1 MALFSPSQISKKQE
15 QPKPDVGTLVQELIK
30 NLQVKLPSISEGLGT
45 NPFAPPMAQQAPS
58 GVPGFQTSENLPPLQ
73 ALGDPTSAQLQP
85 ARAMPSQSFG
95 ASPSDAQ
102 MPVGVPPATGVGN
115 SPSGNLGFVDNQPG
129 GAYEHFNASYAELMK
144 RLQDDPR
151 YKYSTYDEVKTPHRQ
166 DIGMTAPMPGSDTQ
180 KSALPP
186 SLDIALLSSGLGG
199 LLGAPGF
206 GTMAGSKFL
215 ESAMGTAKGEDA
227 DRFKAD
233 QGRYDDLN
241 RIADRTYA
249 QDVDK
254 YGVETR
260 SIDSRN
266 NDVTRRINNETDALQ
281 AKYGVE
287 QRAETANEKTAAD
300 KNRMELK
307 AILDRMEKGN
317 LPEADLEEAS
327 KFVNSRLGTHFSDV
341 RNSLTPEQQARFDYL
356 TTNMEQRKTIAD
368 NALKAKKDNL
378 KTGLGA
384 IDERLKK
391 SIAAT
396 NARAQ
401 KARSL
406 QGDIAQLRAD
416 SAAYVKSIPTNSAN
430 RSTHPD
436 QLRAM
441 NDAVSKAGTMLGR
454 STTLLKDAEGRLQSA
469 RMAAAKIRLNEK
481 MIDPSYK
488 DQKDPNMNGLNENGR
503 SAMAPFTSMIGDAL
517 GNHWNATRA
526 YNSALEEYNTTSTTL
541 KQFLQSGASQ
551 TSENTGAFSL
561 PSGGQPPSLQIGNP
575 PRLGQPFA
583 PPSLNITGSA
593 VQSKPMG
600 PLEKKRADMVKIIR
614 ESLGK

>member
-15 QPKPDVGTLVQELIK
+15 GPKPDVGTLVQELIK
-30 NLQVKLPSISEGLGT
+30 NLQVRLPSVGEGMGT

-58 GVPGFQTSENLPPLQ
+58 GVPGFQTSENIPPLQ

-85 ARAMPSQSFG
+85 ARAMPSGGMG
-95 ASPSDAQ
+95 AMPSDAQ

-129 GAYEHFNASYAELMK
+129 GAYEHFNSAYAELMK

-151 YKYSTYDEVKTPHRQ
+151 YKYSTYDEVKTPQRQ
-166 DIGMTAPMPGSDTQ
+166 DIGMSSPTPGSDTQ
-180 KSALPP
+180 KNTLPP
-186 SLDIALLSSGLGG
+186 ALDIALLSSGLGG

-215 ESAMGTAKGEDA
+215 ESAMGTAKGDDA
-227 DRFKAD
+227 NRFKAD

-241 RIADRTYA
+241 RIADRTYT

-266 NDVTRRINNETDALQ
+266 NDVTRRINNEQDALQ

-287 QRAETANEKTAAD
+287 QRAETANEKIAAD
-300 KNRMELK
+300 QNKMTLK

-356 TTNMEQRKTIAD
+356 TTNMAQRKTIAD

-378 KTGLGA
+378 KTSLDA
-384 IDERLKK
+384 VDERLKK
-391 SIAAT
+391 SIAAADT
-396 NARAQ
+396 RAE

-406 QGDIAQLRAD
+406 QGEIAQLRTD
-416 SAAYVKSIPTNSAN
+416 TAAYLKKIQSGDAKWVTRREQMVS
-430 RSTHPD
+430 
-436 QLRAM
+436 M

-454 STTLLKDAEGRLQSA
+454 STTALKDAEGRLQSA

-488 DQKDPNMNGLNENGR
+488 DPKNPNMNGLNENGR
-503 SAMAPFTSMIGDAL
+503 SAMASFASMIGDAAD
-517 GNHWNATRA
+517 NHWSATRA
-526 YNSALEEYNTTSTTL
+526 YNSALEEYKSTSTTL

-551 TSENTGAFSL
+551 TSENTAALGL
-561 PSGGQPPSLQIGNP
+561 PSGGQIPSLNVGNP
-575 PRLGQPFA
+575 PRLGQPFTMPKA
-583 PPSLNITGSA
+583 TTNTDGIVPLKKPKK
-593 VQSKPMG
+593 SKLDEALDKHFG
-600 PLEKKRADMVKIIR
+600 TKK
-614 ESLGK
+614 